1 MKNVPL
7 PSTIRGW
14 NVAII
19 LILIS
24 FFLYYHFLF
33 DKIITAYY
41 HKDNFKTFTSTTEN
55 LEITVL
61 IPQSISRFDTREL
74 QLTVLAKETTEKN
87 VIISIKTE
95 QLSFCNERPTSSS
108 ICYQGQGVLEFG
120 SFVKGWQKSNTIWI
134 VTAPRITDERFK
146 LTFEIS
152 FCSPSVCESKPLNFS
167 GKSEIPIDNSSVLIS
182 SLIGTLLLPPWSN
195 GLIPSLALLIV
206 SLNEHKIQPKQ
217 KNNKQKNKL
226 GDWFSQNTATFVFSI
241 LYLICFFIIPF
252 CLLSILP
259 IFGYEID
266 FMIIIVSFFLIPLIM
281 NILESMN
288 IFESSEDSNSVQT
301 SVHAN
306 ESSSSSFDKLLTELG
321 KKLDEVCK
329 ALEHIGSANQSEL
342 SRLSQQVTSLTNAV
356 TTPSG
361 LPEKADKLIQQV
373 TRLTDIVANL
383 RDKLSPARA
392 VQEGSA
398 PIDRRSPL
406 DHEYNCLSLLHD
418 DGLISLFKQ
427 ELPHLSAE
435 QFQNKLKDEKFAKCM
450 LSLFVRA
457 LKDDWD
463 DLPIANRSLRGWIKE
478 PVFWD
483 QDIQD
488 SSIFTRWLDDLHKS
502 DRKSFKDAME
512 RVFEWMLKAKTDQVD
527 KYLFNIFPQK
537 YTPEIVIPLLA
548 KYLDIYQKEAPTN
561 INWSK
566 VLDYILNTA
575 PLRNKEAPTEIRQ
588 ILYPFNDKPLWEIA
602 NEHRTFSVEKWK
614 EVYTKLLEWL
624 CVIQDE
630 TLVGKI
636 GLSIFQFYK
645 DDGSLEPN
653 TQLGKFVQA
662 CIQKAQNS
670 NTEISD
676 QGISKVRRSLCR
688 GQGGNLGHNRRRS
701 P

>member
-1 MKNVPL
+1 MKNIPL

-24 FFLYYHFLF
+24 FFLYYYFLF

-41 HKDNFKTFTSTTEN
+41 HKDNFKRFTSTIEN
-55 LEITVL
+55 LEITML

-74 QLTVLAKETTEKN
+74 QLTVLAKEATEKN

-108 ICYQGQGVLEFG
+108 ICYQGQSVLEFG

-134 VTAPRITDERFK
+134 VTAPRITDERFN

-152 FCSPSVCESKPLNFS
+152 FCSPFACESKPLNFS
-167 GKSEIPIDNSSVLIS
+167 GKSEILIDNSSGLIN

-206 SLNEHKIQPKQ
+206 SLNEHRIQPNQKHKQ
-217 KNNKQKNKL
+217 KN
-226 GDWFSQNTATFVFSI
+226 WFRQNTATFVFSI

-252 CLLSILP
+252 YLLSIP
-259 IFGYEID
+259 SIFQYGVD
-266 FMIIIVSFFLIPLIM
+266 FRIIIIIVCFFLIPLIM
-281 NILESMN
+281 NR
-288 IFESSEDSNSVQT
+288 FESIDISSGNPDDAQT

-306 ESSSSSFDKLLTELG
+306 ESSSSSFDKLLAELG
-321 KKLDEVCK
+321 KKLDEICK
-329 ALEHIGSANQSEL
+329 GLEHISSTNQLEL
-342 SRLSQQVTSLTNAV
+342 SRLSQQVMKLTDTVA
-356 TTPSG
+356 TPSD

-373 TRLTDIVANL
+373 TRLIDTVAKL
-383 RDKLSPARA
+383 RDRLSLAQA
-392 VQEGSA
+392 VQEGAA
-398 PIDRRSPL
+398 PTNRNSPL

-427 ELPHLSAE
+427 ELPHLSAD
-435 QFQNKLKDEKFAKCM
+435 QFQNKLKDEKFAKCV

-561 INWSK
+561 IDWSK
-566 VLDYILNTA
+566 VLDYILNMA

-624 CVIQDE
+624 CVIQDK

-676 QGISKVRRSLCR
+676 QDILNIRKSLCR